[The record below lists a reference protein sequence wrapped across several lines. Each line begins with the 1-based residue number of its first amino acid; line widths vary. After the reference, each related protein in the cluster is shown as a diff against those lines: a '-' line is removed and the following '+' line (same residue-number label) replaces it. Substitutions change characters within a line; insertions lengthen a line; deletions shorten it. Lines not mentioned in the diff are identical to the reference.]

1 MDKLNV
7 CGGGLSYPLGEENRL
22 TWALMNL
29 IRISPIIRAAFLDL
43 IRDKTSKRDRYLH

>member
-7 CGGGLSYPLGEENRL
+7 FEGKPGYLPGKENRL

-29 IRISPIIRAAFLDL
+29 IRLSPIVCAAFLDL
-43 IRDKTSKRDRYLH
+43 VREKTPIQISF